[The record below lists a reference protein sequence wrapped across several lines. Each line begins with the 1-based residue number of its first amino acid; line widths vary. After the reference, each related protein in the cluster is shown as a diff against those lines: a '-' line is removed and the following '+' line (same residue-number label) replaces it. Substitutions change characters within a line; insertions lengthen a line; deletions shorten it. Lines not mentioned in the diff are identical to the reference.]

1 MLKLEHESSLKHYID
16 KFNLTKIFSSKF
28 RKNIELHCFRKNE
41 FIIDNNNDLNYLY
54 FLVEGSINIID
65 NIDDTSNFINQ
76 YENISILGA
85 LEIFL
90 DKKLNYSIIAN
101 DDCICIAISRN
112 DIIKFAFTDPEFLKF
127 FCTIFTKKIYNNSFL
142 NFFQKEKDAI

>member
-41 FIIDNNNDLNYLY
+41 FIIDNNSDLNYLY

-127 FCTIFTKKIYNNSFL
+127 FCTIFIKKIYNNSFL

>member
-1 MLKLEHESSLKHYID
+1 MLKLEHESSLKYYIN
-16 KFNLTKIFSSKF
+16 KFNLTKIFNAKF
-28 RKNIELHCFRKNE
+28 KKNIELHCFRKNE
-41 FIIDNNNDLNYLY
+41 FIIDNNSDLDYLY

-65 NIDDTSNFINQ
+65 NIDDSSNFINQ

-112 DIIKFAFTDPEFLKF
+112 DIIKFAFTDPKFLKF
-127 FCTIFTKKIYNNSFL
+127 FCTIFSKKIYNNSFL
-142 NFFQKEKDAI
+142 SFFQKEKDAI